1 MIGWLGSL
9 FRIVNIAGEQG
20 RDKVVSAVKIFQ
32 MSRHRTNESTA
43 EWIVEEKKNCFF
55 QYLNMQHKNRRGMTW
70 YQLFWA
76 NPAIQS
82 SERGD
87 KVNYPQ
93 AKEMKT

>member
-43 EWIVEEKKNCFF
+43 EWIVEEKKTVFSN
-55 QYLNMQHKNRRGMTW
+55 
-70 YQLFWA
+70 
-76 NPAIQS
+76 I
-82 SERGD
+82 
-87 KVNYPQ
+87 
-93 AKEMKT
+93 